1 MKKVGFLA
9 AALLLVSQ
17 TAFAMLPLTDGPSVR
32 PRSMAWSGE
41 TAPLGELVAPWTVY
55 DRKQTNKY
63 GLRER
68 VIVYTPYLTAA
79 VDAQQTGKNG
89 QKPTPEQG

>member
-1 MKKVGFLA
+1 
-9 AALLLVSQ
+9 
-17 TAFAMLPLTDGPSVR
+17 MLPLTDGAISQAQVYGLER
-32 PRSMAWSGE
+32 RN
-41 TAPLGELVAPWTVY
+41 APLGELVAPWTVY

-79 VDAQQTGKNG
+79 VDAQQTGKTVKSPPRNRG
-89 QKPTPEQG
+89 